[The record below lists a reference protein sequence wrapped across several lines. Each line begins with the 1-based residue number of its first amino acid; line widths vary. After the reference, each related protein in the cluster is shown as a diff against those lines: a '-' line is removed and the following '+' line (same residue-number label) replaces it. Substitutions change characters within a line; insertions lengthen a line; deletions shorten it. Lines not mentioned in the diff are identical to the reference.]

1 MPHQNLI
8 FFSDLDGTFLT
19 SRKEIPAGN
28 LAALDAIYEAGAQFV
43 PCTGRSLAAIPKAL
57 LEHPAAR
64 YAVSANGATVT
75 DLSTGEAIHRRDLG
89 HERTRTLLRFADGRD
104 VTFDLFADGR
114 VFEHRKTYDRLA
126 EFAEDPYQLEL
137 MRSIRTPFDGETEAF
152 MTTLEHIE
160 RISYFWYD
168 PADCAALLEAAQQ
181 VPDIS
186 VVRSVSNSIEI
197 SDARATKGEALSWLC
212 SHLGI
217 SRADAVAFGDNINDI
232 PMIEAAG
239 TGVAVANAEDETK
252 SAADAVCGAN
262 NNAGVGTF
270 IMQLLAE

>member
-1 MPHQNLI
+1 M
-8 FFSDLDGTFLT
+8 
-19 SRKEIPAGN
+19 
-28 LAALDAIYEAGAQFV
+28 
-43 PCTGRSLAAIPKAL
+43 
-57 LEHPAAR
+57 
-64 YAVSANGATVT
+64 
-75 DLSTGEAIHRRDLG
+75 
-89 HERTRTLLRFADGRD
+89 
-104 VTFDLFADGR
+104 
-114 VFEHRKTYDRLA
+114 
-126 EFAEDPYQLEL
+126 
-137 MRSIRTPFDGETEAF
+137 
-152 MTTLEHIE
+152 
-160 RISYFWYD
+160 
-168 PADCAALLEAAQQ
+168 
-181 VPDIS
+181 PDIS

-252 SAADAVCGAN
+252 GAADAVCGAN